1 VIRITTVP
9 LAELE
14 VSVVLRPIR
23 SDLAP
28 VTAASRDVS
37 EAMGAGPAE
46 MLGRLGTLPLGGA
59 VLTPAGELR
68 ADYVVHV
75 VVMSEDEPQTAAT
88 VDKAL
93 RNGLARAADLGLESI
108 ALPPLGMGVGMTEPE
123 LPAGALLKILVEH
136 LESDLPPDEVI
147 LAVTSDFEA
156 DLFAGLIDG
165 SEGRDEG

>member
-1 VIRITTVP
+1 MIRITTDP

-14 VSVVLRPIR
+14 VAVLLRPIR

-28 VTAASRDVS
+28 VTAASRDVN
-37 EAMGAGPAE
+37 EAMGPRPAE
-46 MLGRLGTLPLGGA
+46 MLGRLGTLPVGSA

-68 ADYVVHV
+68 SDYIVHV

-108 ALPPLGMGVGMTEPE
+108 ALPPLGLGVGLTEPE
-123 LPAGALLKILVEH
+123 LPAAALLQILVEH

-156 DLFAGLIDG
+156 DLFSGLIHG
-165 SEGRDEG
+165 SGGRG